1 MRKKFEELLCDGSSS
16 CSIVGTRKK
25 THRFDRRAAHV
36 SLFWLGVV
44 VVALRHPPPQVLISS
59 DKRGIDSHGVGRL
72 KPIYCDR
79 MDVGILKPVSRLTIV
94 KQTATTAVVDGGIG
108 LGLAIGRVTHV
119 LVS

>member
-1 MRKKFEELLCDGSSS
+1 LIDAPPPTLFCSGWVVLSSS
-16 CSIVGTRKK
+16 RS
-25 THRFDRRAAHV
+25 AA
-36 SLFWLGVV
+36 
-44 VVALRHPPPQVLISS
+44 PPPQVLISS

-108 LGLAIGRVTHV
+108 LGLAIGRVTDTRAV
-119 LVS
+119 F